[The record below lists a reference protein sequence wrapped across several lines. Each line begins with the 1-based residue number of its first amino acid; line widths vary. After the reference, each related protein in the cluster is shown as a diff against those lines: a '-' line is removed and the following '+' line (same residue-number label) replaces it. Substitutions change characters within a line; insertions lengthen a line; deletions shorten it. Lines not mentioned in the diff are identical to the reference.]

1 MKPEITQKTGRI
13 RKAIRVGKINNHV
26 NMKTIKT
33 VALTLTLAAI
43 MSSCSLTLPVNA
55 TSNTIGSKVGTA
67 KATGYL
73 YSLFF
78 DADASIRTAAKN
90 GGITKISTVDIK
102 QSNLLGIIVSYET
115 IVTGE

>member
-1 MKPEITQKTGRI
+1 MNKI
-13 RKAIRVGKINNHV
+13 R
-26 NMKTIKT
+26 TIFALLA
-33 VALTLTLAAI
+33 VALM
-43 MSSCSLTLPVNA
+43 MSSCALTLPVTA
-55 TSNTIGSKVGTA
+55 TSNTVGAKVGTA

-73 YSLFF
+73 GLLFF

-102 QSNLLGIIVSYET
+102 NTSILNIIVTYET

>member
-1 MKPEITQKTGRI
+1 MK
-13 RKAIRVGKINNHV
+13 KI
-26 NMKTIKT
+26 KSIFALLT
-33 VALTLTLAAI
+33 VVSV
-43 MSSCSLTLPVNA
+43 MSGCALTLPVNA
-55 TSNTIGSKVGTA
+55 TSNSVGSKVGTA

-73 YSLFF
+73 GILFF

-102 QSNLLGIIVSYET
+102 QTSLLNLIVTYET

>member
-1 MKPEITQKTGRI
+1 
-13 RKAIRVGKINNHV
+13 
-26 NMKTIKT
+26 MKTFFALIAV
-33 VALTLTLAAI
+33 VAM

-55 TSNTIGSKVGTA
+55 TSNTVGNKVGTA

-73 YSLFF
+73 GILFF
-78 DADASIRTAAKN
+78 NADASIQTAAKN

-102 QSNLLGIIVSYET
+102 HTSILNLIVTYET

>member
-1 MKPEITQKTGRI
+1 MKK
-13 RKAIRVGKINNHV
+13 V
-26 NMKTIKT
+26 KTIFAMFA
-33 VALTLTLAAI
+33 VVVM
-43 MSSCSLTLPVNA
+43 MSSCAITLPVNA
-55 TSNTIGSKVGTA
+55 TSNPVGNKVGTA

-73 YSLFF
+73 GVLFF

-102 QSNLLGIIVSYET
+102 HTNVLNLIVTYET